1 MVNSVTSTVCSRVTI
16 IRAVKLFLC
25 GILLLICLP
34 SYSSTQEELHQKL
47 LYADSIRSKDS
58 EQLGVILQGINV
70 HELRNLSD
78 IDLFH
83 YLNAHYF
90 AITGDI
96 ETAIQKLHE
105 IIATAHLEESRLRA
119 YAKLAV
125 NYMYLNQWEEAIYY
139 GNLLSSKMDTIR
151 TEELANY
158 AVHTL
163 ANLYIKQGDNQAA
176 INLLS
181 GKLSPAIENKW
192 QCVFAEQY
200 AEATLS
206 ISAALT
212 PSELG
217 YIKHATELCKRI
229 HEPYFYYPLIGH
241 LSSYYL
247 KQGKPHKALHLLE
260 KDLESL
266 KQLNIPPLLSAYYS
280 FLLVAAFDASNFAN
294 TKQYAL
300 NILEMAKTISIPYS
314 EKMAYQYLAKVT
326 EQQGDTQKALAYYR
340 AYQELVKVE
349 FDENTA
355 RQLAILNGSIGA
367 ELREK
372 SDKLKS
378 IEAKLERTSEKL
390 AAQEHTS
397 KLLLVLLVVFLMLF
411 SLGLSVRNRRS
422 MKQLKLLQETD
433 ELTGA
438 SNRNHFN
445 HRGHQLLTQCRRDG
459 RPVSLILVDLDNLS
473 VINDRFGHKTGDSA
487 IEAMM
492 KRVCTH
498 SQEYSGLV
506 GRIAGDEFAIL
517 LPNHDQSA
525 AIELAEQCRLSIEH
539 LDMSSTGFDFAMTA
553 SFGISDTEHSAYH
566 LEKLFKHG
574 DMALHQAKS
583 YGFNQ
588 VKCYHPKL
596 NPDISAQRF

>member
-1 MVNSVTSTVCSRVTI
+1 MTI

-47 LYADSIRSKDS
+47 LYADSIRSRDP

-83 YLNAHYF
+83 YLNAHYL

-96 ETAIQKLHE
+96 EAAIQKLHE

-119 YAKLAV
+119 YAKLAI
-125 NYMYLNQWEEAIYY
+125 NYVYLNQWEEAIYY
-139 GNLLSSKMDTIR
+139 GNLLSSKMDLIR
-151 TEELANY
+151 SEELANY

-176 INLLS
+176 IDLLAD
-181 GKLSPAIENKW
+181 KLSPTIENKW
-192 QCVFAEQY
+192 QCVFAELY
-200 AEATLS
+200 TEATLS
-206 ISAALT
+206 VSAALT

-217 YIKHATELCKRI
+217 YIKHATELCQRI
-229 HEPYFYYPLIGH
+229 HEPYSYYPLIGH
-241 LSSYYL
+241 MSSYYL
-247 KQGKPHKALHLLE
+247 KQGKPYKALYILE

-266 KQLNIPPLLSAYYS
+266 KQLNLPPLLSAYYS

-294 TKQYAL
+294 AKQYAL
-300 NILEMAKTISIPYS
+300 SILEIAKTTSIPYS
-314 EKMAYQYLAKVT
+314 EKLAYQYLAKMT

-340 AYQELVKVE
+340 AYQELVKAE

-355 RQLAILNGSIGA
+355 KQLAILNGSIGA